1 MPLRFMLLSSQ
12 PSTRSWRASCLSA
25 FARTRSS
32 RSAMRLER
40 PGRLLLPLER
50 PARLRLRVLEARALE
65 VLRHVAD
72 RAARDLLDLRR
83 RLVDADYDQ
92 SGAARLE
99 HRRHA
104 LGLVALHAVRHVP
117 DPRAHA
123 RPSAGHRD
131 RDRRGEEDRDAGA
144 RSRAD
149 PARVLRRLLVLVH
162 LDLAALVLR
171 EDGRVVRADLA
182 LVVELLDRV
191 VVALGFGHGLVYA
204 CEEEHLLAHEGS
216 CRPESP
222 PTLDQRRG
230 ARITRN
236 G

>member
-50 PARLRLRVLEARALE
+50 PARLLFRVLEARSLE

-83 RLVDADYDQ
+83 RLVDAYHDEP
-92 SGAARLE
+92 GAPRLE

-104 LGLVALHAVRHVP
+104 LGLVALHAVGHVP
-117 DPRAHA
+117 EPRPDA
-123 RPSAGHRD
+123 RAPAGH
-131 RDRRGEEDRDAGA
+131 
-144 RSRAD
+144 
-149 PARVLRRLLVLVH
+149 
-162 LDLAALVLR
+162 
-171 EDGRVVRADLA
+171 
-182 LVVELLDRV
+182 
-191 VVALGFGHGLVYA
+191 
-204 CEEEHLLAHEGS
+204 
-216 CRPESP
+216 
-222 PTLDQRRG
+222 
-230 ARITRN
+230 
-236 G
+236 